1 MQFDDKFFEEVGLAG
16 ATDEQRTEFIEKL
29 SDLVLSRIG
38 LKLSEALSED
48 QLAKFDELTESE
60 GEDAAFAYVRE
71 VYPGVD
77 KMMAGEMEAVKQQF
91 RGDVSK
97 VMSDLEDDIDQK

>member
-1 MQFDDKFFEEVGLAG
+1 MQFDDKFFEEVGLAQ
-16 ATDEQRTEFIEKL
+16 ATDEEQAEFIEKL

-48 QLAKFDELTESE
+48 QLNKFDDLIEKE
-60 GEDAAFAYVRE
+60 GEEAAFSYVRE

-77 KMMAGEMEAVKQQF
+77 KMMAEELEAVKQQF
-91 RGDVSK
+91 RDDLSA
-97 VMSDLEDDIDQK
+97 VMSDLDNEDSEK